1 MSAVIF
7 SLTSCEDYLS
17 PDPTAAISSE
27 TFYQT
32 QEDFDLAVINMYDA
46 IAGLNSTNSNDN
58 HSLQVEFYLTEMRS
72 DNTRTKAQEGEAAQF
87 EFFTIE
93 STNGIID
100 DYYRSFYDVIFRAN
114 SILDNLG
121 NIQNSAAYEAEAKF
135 VRAYA
140 YFNLVR
146 LYGDIPLVNRG
157 IEITDTST
165 QFTRVATSSIYDLI
179 QSDLNTAILGL
190 DNSYKTRASKA
201 AAQTLLAKVYLT
213 LGVNYLEAQIL
224 CEAVMTSGFLLEPD
238 FKDVFYNE
246 LNDEII

>member
-1 MSAVIF
+1 MMSALIF

-17 PDPTAAISSE
+17 PDPTSAISSE

-93 STNGIID
+93 PNNGIID

-121 NIQNSAAYEAEAKF
+121 TLGNAGTYEAEAKF

-146 LYGDIPLVNRG
+146 LFGDIPLVTGVIG
-157 IEITDTST
+157 ISDNST
-165 QFTRVATSSIYDLI
+165 Q
-179 QSDLNTAILGL
+179 
-190 DNSYKTRASKA
+190 
-201 AAQTLLAKVYLT
+201 
-213 LGVNYLEAQIL
+213 
-224 CEAVMTSGFLLEPD
+224 
-238 FKDVFYNE
+238 
-246 LNDEII
+246 